1 MKIHINSIHTQCIRY
16 NNSKYIHQCNYILKR
31 ESFSPSEIAAR
42 VSDLIDR
49 YCYSI
54 SGQIIAQNLMD
65 LFTVCHKQRT
75 NRLVLLCD
83 IPT

>member
-1 MKIHINSIHTQCIRY
+1 MQVLST
-16 NNSKYIHQCNYILKR
+16 LKNPFR
-31 ESFSPSEIAAR
+31 HRIGIQIAAR